1 MNGPYIK
8 DLNNSKKIFRN
19 ILISLIPLLIY
30 KLFLTGINGLILL
43 LVSSITTLTTNI
55 LIEYIKNTN
64 KNYIYSVIIGIIIF
78 LVMPSNT
85 PFMLIFLTNIISIII
100 FKFVNFINPIAISS
114 FITYIFFIVTK
125 NEFILPEYNIYI
137 LIGISII
144 TLIYLIVNKA
154 IKFRISLAFLLIN
167 LLGFIMNLELNGL
180 YLIIVF
186 GLFVIPE
193 LFSTP
198 NLAMS
203 QILCGLI
210 LGILSIL
217 LPIEYFILS
226 IIIINF
232 LNKYIDLNIAIYLAN

>member
-1 MNGPYIK
+1 VNGPYIK
-8 DLNNSKKIFRN
+8 DINSSKKIFRN
-19 ILISLIPLLIY
+19 ILISLIPILIY

-43 LVSSITTLTTNI
+43 LVSSITTLITNI

-64 KNYIYSVIIGIIIF
+64 KNYIYSIIIGIIIF
-78 LVMPSNT
+78 LVIPSNT
-85 PFMLIFLTNIISIII
+85 PFMLIFLANIISIII
-100 FKFVNFINPIAISS
+100 FKFIKYINPIAISS
-114 FITYIFFIVTK
+114 FIIYMFFTITK
-125 NEFILPEYNIYI
+125 NEIILSKYNIYI

-144 TLIYLIVNKA
+144 TMIYMISNKA
-154 IKFRISLAFLLIN
+154 IKFRISLVFLAIN
-167 LLGFIMNLELNGL
+167 LLGFILNLDLNFL
-180 YLIIVF
+180 YLIIIF

-203 QILCGLI
+203 QILYGLI
-210 LGILSIL
+210 LGLLSIL

-226 IIIINF
+226 IIIINM